1 VKKPVPL
8 VTGITLGST
17 IKGGAG
23 PAIQVGN
30 TQMGE
35 VGRKAVAPVTEKAT
49 PVEPEPPAKPPV
61 RRKAKLKKRVKPK
74 YPKAALRA
82 GIEGTIVFLLTIG
95 PDGRV
100 KKVKAIGKPLGYGLD
115 GAAKKAV
122 AKWLYRPETLDGKP
136 VTIVK
141 RVKVEFVLED

>member
-1 VKKPVPL
+1 
-8 VTGITLGST
+8 
-17 IKGGAG
+17 
-23 PAIQVGN
+23 
-30 TQMGE
+30 MGE
-35 VGRKAVAPVTEKAT
+35 VGKRAVEPVTEKAT
-49 PVEPEPPAKPPV
+49 PVVETPPEPVTPPV
-61 RRKAKLKKRVKPK
+61 RKKAKLKKRVKPR

-115 GAAKKAV
+115 QAAEKAV
-122 AKWLYRPETLDGKP
+122 KMWTYRPATVDGKP
-136 VTIVK
+136 ITSVK

>member
-1 VKKPVPL
+1 MPL

-17 IKGGAG
+17 VKGGAG

-35 VGRKAVAPVTEKAT
+35 VGKKAVDAVTEKAT
-49 PVEPEPPAKPPV
+49 PVAPEPPPKPAV
-61 RRKAKLKKRVKPK
+61 RKKAKLKKRVKPR

-82 GIEGTIVFLLTIG
+82 GIEGTIVFLLTI
-95 PDGRV
+95 DTKGRV
-100 KKVKAIGKPLGYGLD
+100 QKVKAIGKPLGYGLD
-115 GAAKKAV
+115 EAARKAV
-122 AKWLYRPETLDGKP
+122 KKWLYRPETLDGKP
-136 VTIVK
+136 VSSVK